1 MRSPTFE
8 VSDGH
13 ANGGG
18 DPDET
23 DQLVKRKSNMYFA
36 AAYNITAIIGV
47 GVLGLPQAMVFL
59 TWGPGVVVLLV
70 AFFFTYFTMKQLVKL
85 HEFEIVNMNTRHDT
99 YHSLGIRALGR
110 TWSRL
115 VIVPLQMVVEVSLD
129 ILFTVAAGEAMNR
142 IHDNP
147 ANCHEPIHIFVWFA
161 IFAAIQ
167 IFLSFVVRNFQSIR
181 WIVVMGAIMSICYTT
196 IAWTTILAVGNNEKV
211 HYRLP
216 MYLTVDND
224 APAQELSHRDLVFRA
239 FNSIGV
245 IAFAYAAHN
254 VVLEIQNAIPSTPEK
269 TSETEMMRAVWIT
282 YVVVALCYF
291 PMAVVVYKVHG
302 NAISPN
308 VLSFLQY
315 HVKGAP
321 RGLVVTAN
329 VMLILHLIGSYQVFA
344 QPVFKLLE
352 DRSNLGRHDYFKK
365 FVIRFIYVGIST
377 VIAMIFPHFS
387 PLLGF
392 FGGFAIAPTTYFLP
406 CIIWLKIN
414 NRQRRWRSLDWYLN
428 WAFIILGVLLMLV
441 ASVGGLSILIQE
453 SSIKSDN
460 WLLWTCRWKQSLFYS
475 TTKFK
480 KVNCPPK
487 IVTC

>member
-1 MRSPTFE
+1 MRFSTLE

-23 DQLVKRKSNMYFA
+23 DQRVKRKSNMYFA

-59 TWGPGVVVLLV
+59 EWGGGLVVLFGT
-70 AFFFTYFTMKQLVKL
+70 FFFTYFTMTHLVKL
-85 HEFEIVNMNTRHDT
+85 HEFEIVNMNKRHDT

-110 TWSRL
+110 KWSRL

-142 IHDNP
+142 IHDINH
-147 ANCHEPIHIFVWFA
+147 CHEPIHIFVWFVT
-161 IFAAIQ
+161 FAAIQ
-167 IFLSFVVRNFQSIR
+167 IVLSVVVQNFQSIR
-181 WIVVMGAIMSICYTT
+181 WIVVMAAIMSICYTT

-224 APAQELSHRDLVFRA
+224 APAQELSDPDLALRV

-291 PMAVVVYKVHG
+291 PVAIVVYTKHG
-302 NAISPN
+302 NKISQN

-315 HVKGAP
+315 HVKAP
-321 RGLVVTAN
+321 SGVVVTAN

-352 DRSNLGRHDYFKK
+352 DRRQLGRHDYFKK
-365 FVIRFIYVGIST
+365 FVIRFIYIGFST

-392 FGGFAIAPTTYFLP
+392 FGGFAIAPTTYILP

-414 NRQRRWRSLDWYLN
+414 NPQRRWRSLDWYLN
-428 WAFIILGVLLMLV
+428 SAFIILGFLLMLV
-441 ASVGGLSILIQE
+441 ASVGGLSILIKE
-453 SSIKSDN
+453 SKDSR
-460 WLLWTCRWKQSLFYS
+460 LLWTPHWRQSVFY
-475 TTKFK
+475 
-480 KVNCPPK
+480 NCPPQM
-487 IVTC
+487 